1 MAMTEIPPALQE
13 MIEDLH
19 ALCEKGLRCHF
30 HSNPTLMCVT
40 CRAAQTLYGQYSNI
54 QRLERTFP

>member
-1 MAMTEIPPALQE
+1 MTDATPPGLQE

-30 HSNPTLMCVT
+30 LPTPEAMCIT
-40 CRAAQTLYGQYSNI
+40 CRCAHMLYQQHTHI